1 MSEIMKIDPIK
12 PSPERIEEVAQ
23 LIKSGGVV
31 IYPTETLYGL
41 GANPFSPRAVMRLY
55 EIKEREEYKPIPF
68 LIKDLQM
75 LTTLVQ
81 TIPPIGKTLIQ
92 KYWPGPL
99 TLIFWAKDDLHAPLR
114 GKDGKIGLR
123 ISLHPIARMIVETLN
138 TPLTST
144 SANLSGGEDLID
156 TQKIYQCFGHQV
168 DLIIDGGEVQGVG
181 STVVDL
187 TEIPPVIVREGV
199 IRKHFLKEE
208 LDGEIL

>member
-1 MSEIMKIDPIK
+1 MGEIMKIDPIN
-12 PSPERIEEVAQ
+12 PSPERIEEVAK
-23 LIKSGGVV
+23 LIRGGGVV

-55 EIKEREEYKPIPF
+55 EIKGREECKPIPF

-75 LTTLVQ
+75 LTIMVQ
-81 TIPPIGKTLIQ
+81 IIPPLGKTLIQ

-99 TLIFWAKDDLHAPLR
+99 TLIFWAKEDLHAPLR
-114 GKDGKIGLR
+114 GRDGKIGLR
-123 ISLHPIARMIVETLN
+123 ISSHPIARMIVETLN

-144 SANLSGGEDLID
+144 SANPSGGEDLID
-156 TQKIYQCFGHQV
+156 TQKISHCFSHQV
-168 DLIIDGGEVQGVG
+168 DLIIDGGEVLGVG

-199 IRKHFLKEE
+199 IRRHVLKEE
-208 LDGEIL
+208 LDGAIL